1 MNQSKSYP
9 KVLSIAGS
17 DSSGGAGIQ
26 ADLKTFSA
34 LGVYG
39 ATAITAVT
47 AQNTQGVI
55 SQFALSPEMVSDQ
68 IKAVI
73 DDIEPSVVKIGML
86 SNSDIVKVVAECL
99 RHYRLTVIL
108 DPVMV
113 SSSGHRLLSIEA
125 QELIKEHL
133 LPLSTLVTPNIPE
146 MAALTDMPLSSPEE
160 KESAARYLL
169 DIGAKAILVKGGH
182 EEGRMKTDLLFYYK
196 DGEVELKSY
205 TSETVSTKNIH
216 GTGCTLSSAIA
227 ALMAKGVELNDA
239 VAEAKRYVTQAIMAG
254 SDVHI
259 GYGFGP
265 VNHFFNPQKLTVL

>member
-68 IKAVI
+68 IKTVI

-146 MAALTDMPLSSPEE
+146 MAALTDMPLSSPNE
-160 KESAARYLL
+160 KEMAARYLL
-169 DIGAKAILVKGGH
+169 DMGAKAILVKGGH

>member
-160 KESAARYLL
+160 KESAARYLM
-169 DIGAKAILVKGGH
+169 DMGAKAILVKGGH